1 MYTQEKS
8 TTISFELNYSFTNN
22 LMQYKIN
29 FLSLKSYTITRY
41 LLSFLIL
48 FVFLP
53 QTIHAQEYKIT
64 GTVRD
69 LITENGIDSAR
80 VELLREDSS
89 LVTVTMSEIPVTEE
103 ESSNHVR
110 IIHKVAKDGAAFTLY
125 APAPSRYIIRCRK
138 MGYETTDYNI
148 EINPDKIKGS
158 TIDVGDIYMQEEFR
172 KMGEVVVKRTMIR
185 MFYKGDTLVYNANAF
200 VLPDGSMLDDLVKQL
215 PGAEIRDGNIYV
227 NGRLVEDLLLGGK
240 DFFNGNP
247 QAALKNLPA
256 YVVNRVK
263 VYEKEGALSQTT
275 GTDMGDKSYVM
286 DIHLKRQYIVVP

>member
-8 TTISFELNYSFTNN
+8 TTILSELKHSFTNN
-22 LMQYKIN
+22 ITHWYIN
-29 FLSLKSYTITRY
+29 LISLKPYTITRY
-41 LLSFLIL
+41 FLSFFIL

-53 QTIHAQEYKIT
+53 QAIHAQEYKIT

-89 LVTVTMSEIPVTEE
+89 LVAVTMSEIPVTEE

-110 IIHKVAKDGAAFTLY
+110 IIHKVAKDGAAFTLN

-148 EINPDKIKGS
+148 EINPDKIKGT

-200 VLPDGSMLDDLVKQL
+200 VLPDG
-215 PGAEIRDGNIYV
+215 
-227 NGRLVEDLLLGGK
+227 
-240 DFFNGNP
+240 
-247 QAALKNLPA
+247 
-256 YVVNRVK
+256 
-263 VYEKEGALSQTT
+263 
-275 GTDMGDKSYVM
+275 
-286 DIHLKRQYIVVP
+286 